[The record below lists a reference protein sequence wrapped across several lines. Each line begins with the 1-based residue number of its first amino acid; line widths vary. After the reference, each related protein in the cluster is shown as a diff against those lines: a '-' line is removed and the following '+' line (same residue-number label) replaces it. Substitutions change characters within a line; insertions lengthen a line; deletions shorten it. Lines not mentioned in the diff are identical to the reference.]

1 MDYVEK
7 DEAAVRSY
15 NAINDT
21 NFEAQDIK
29 NWDKDIEVDLI
40 MHGSP
45 CFVAGTK
52 IKTIDGFKN
61 IEDIQV
67 EDMVL
72 THTNTYQKVL
82 KVGHN
87 ENKQIWELK
96 SEDSDNITLVTGNHP
111 FYIYTN
117 EGNYKWKEIQYVTKS
132 DKLCKIIN
140 NDIKHFAVIS
150 LTPTETYTTVY
161 NIEVENDNSYTANG
175 YIVHNC
181 QDFSIA
187 SNQEGGDEGSGTR
200 SSLMYETL
208 RIVDK
213 SKPKYVIWENV
224 ANLLSEKHK
233 PNFEKYLEIMEEQ
246 GYNNYY
252 QVLNAKDYGIP
263 QNRKRVFTVSIR
275 KDIDKKKFHFKPKQK
290 LKLTLKDLLEANV
303 DEKYYLS
310 DEKINSIS
318 QWKSYQKP
326 LESVLGNNSI
336 SPTLTARGAGE
347 EHSGMITY
355 SDKFNNTTNVQNL
368 LLKKCIKYK
377 GKEIELPAI
386 CASRGRNLDDPT
398 NRVPGQK
405 LQQTIEVNSEG
416 ISNTLTTVQKDTYV
430 LEEDTRNN
438 KQQLCDYM
446 IQNDLVKL
454 YDVINHGYT
463 EHRLNSIKDNK
474 DIVLGKNISPTLM
487 TRPDELG
494 VVVNSKQEKIQNTRG
509 IRIRKLTPKECWRLM
524 GFDDE
529 DFDKAA
535 KVCTEAQLYKQAG
548 NSIVVNVLETI
559 LTSLFEQD
567 INISFRFP
575 TKEMLINN
583 FKDYLQDDYAPNK
596 VVLSEEDMKKVKGY
610 EMFEADY
617 GFGGSVL
624 KDEENIYP
632 TITASYGKVKGNS
645 GKIKCKEGYRI
656 LTARECWRL
665 MGFDDEDFD
674 KAAKVCTEAQLYKQ
688 AGNSI
693 VVNVLER
700 ICVNLFMN
708 NKASEYRV
716 YRYHKIMDYIVR
728 GLLEK
733 KEIDEIG
740 NANIEFWTPNCSFF
754 LTIEKYKNL
763 KNIINKE
770 KFEKGQVNQS
780 AVRLL
785 EVCLIKAT
793 DEGFTTKNAKQ
804 IDIDINEIL
813 QMLNK
818 NMEQVNKFQQIKD
831 DVKKQIR
838 KDLQILK
845 NVKIRFRTKTGDFV
859 EIPIYKSTT
868 ILKKDTLHFV
878 LNDTLNSLL
887 KDEGK
892 DILFPLDILLFNE
905 RYDPNV
911 YLTYKKLLSEL
922 VKNDD
927 AKIKTKDIYEYC
939 ITVPRIEEVKKTNR
953 AYTQRIRM
961 ALENALNSICEVK
974 WKYENK
980 VPSTFKEWIE
990 SSIIV
995 KKNEVSNRS
1004 KVS

>member
-1 MDYVEK
+1 MDNEVKIDTKEEIKVLELFGGIGAIRKAFERQNIPHKVVDYVEI
-7 DEAAVRSY
+7 DEFAVKSY
-15 NAINDT
+15 NAMFGT
-21 NFEAQDIK
+21 NFEPQDISK
-29 NWDKDIEVDLI
+29 WDKDIEVDFI

-213 SKPKYVIWENV
+213 LKPKYVIWENV
-224 ANLLSEKHK
+224 ANLLSKKHR
-233 PNFEKYLEIMEEQ
+233 PNFEKYLDIMDEL

-290 LKLTLKDLLEANV
+290 LKLTLKDLLETNV

-310 DEKINSIS
+310 DEKIASIS
-318 QWKSYQKP
+318 QWKAYQKP

-347 EHSGMITY
+347 EHAGMITY
-355 SDKFNNTTNVQNL
+355 SDKFDTTTNVQNL
-368 LLKKCIKYK
+368 LLNK
-377 GKEIELPAI
+377 
-386 CASRGRNLDDPT
+386 NT
-398 NRVPGQK
+398 
-405 LQQTIEVNSEG
+405 EG
-416 ISNTLTTVQKDTYV
+416 VSNTLTTVQKDTYV
-430 LEEDTRNN
+430 LEEDTRNK

-446 IQNDLVKL
+446 VENDLVEP

-463 EHRLNSIKDNK
+463 KHRFKNIKANK
-474 DIVLGKNISPTLM
+474 DIVLSKNILPTLM

-494 VVVNSKQEKIQNTRG
+494 VAVNSNQEKIQNTSG
-509 IRIRKLTPKECWRLM
+509 LRIRKLTPKECWRLM
-524 GFDDE
+524 GFDDK
-529 DFDKAA
+529 DFEKAA
-535 KVCTEAQLYKQAG
+535 EVCTEAQLYKQAG
-548 NSIVVNVLETI
+548 NSIVVNTLE
-559 LTSLFEQD
+559 
-567 INISFRFP
+567 
-575 TKEMLINN
+575 K
-583 FKDYLQDDYAPNK
+583 
-596 VVLSEEDMKKVKGY
+596 
-610 EMFEADY
+610 
-617 GFGGSVL
+617 
-624 KDEENIYP
+624 
-632 TITASYGKVKGNS
+632 
-645 GKIKCKEGYRI
+645 
-656 LTARECWRL
+656 
-665 MGFDDEDFD
+665 
-674 KAAKVCTEAQLYKQ
+674 
-688 AGNSI
+688 
-693 VVNVLER
+693 

-708 NKASEYRV
+708 NKVIEYRI
-716 YRYHKIMDYIVR
+716 YRHHSIIDNIER

-733 KEIDEIG
+733 KEIDENG
-740 NANIEFWTPNCSFF
+740 NANVDFWTTNCSLF
-754 LTIEKYKNL
+754 LTIENYKEF
-763 KNIINKE
+763 KDIISTE
-770 KFEKGQVNQS
+770 KFENGQVNQS

-785 EVCLIKAT
+785 EICLIKAT
-793 DEGFTTKNAKQ
+793 EEGFTTENAKQ
-804 IDIDINEIL
+804 IDIDISEIML
-813 QMLNK
+813 MLNK
-818 NMEQVNKFQQIKD
+818 NVDGTNGVQQIKD
-831 DVKKQIR
+831 DLKKQIR

-845 NVKIRFRTKTGDFV
+845 NVKIKFRTKTGEFV
-859 EIPIYKSTT
+859 GISILESTT
-868 ILKKDTLHFV
+868 KLKKDILHFV
-878 LNDTLNSLL
+878 LNDTLNKIL

-892 DILFPLDILLFNE
+892 DISLPSDILLFNE
-905 RYDPNV
+905 KYEPNV

-922 VKNDD
+922 KANDEVKINVN
-927 AKIKTKDIYEYC
+927 DIYKYC
-939 ITVPRIEEVKKTNR
+939 ITLPRIEEVKKTNR
-953 AYTQRIRM
+953 AYTQRIR
-961 ALENALNSICEVK
+961 APLEKALNLITEFN

-980 VPSTFKEWIE
+980 LPVTFKEWLD
-990 SSIIV
+990 SNIIV
-995 KKNEVSNRS
+995 KRKEVSNKS
-1004 KVS
+1004 KVA

>member
-1 MDYVEK
+1 MDYVEIN
-7 DEAAVRSY
+7 EAAVRSY

-21 NFEAQDIK
+21 NFEPQDISK
-29 NWDKDIEVDLI
+29 WDKDIEVDFI

-52 IKTIDGFKN
+52 IWTKDGFKN

-67 EDMVL
+67 GDEVL
-72 THTNTYQKVL
+72 THTHNYQKVL
-82 KVGHN
+82 KIGHN
-87 ENKQIWELK
+87 EDKEVLKITNKYAPAQFK
-96 SEDSDNITLVTGNHP
+96 KVTLVTPNHP
-111 FYIYTN
+111 FYTMRIT
-117 EGNYKWKEIQYVTKS
+117 EQQEIM
-132 DKLCKIIN
+132 LN
-140 NDIKHFAVIS
+140 NDEQVKLIDKPYWKSIGDLAEDEYIGFMTTDKVEVKKYNNGNIEIDKPMS
-150 LTPTETYTTVY
+150 FIPVKDLLIEKVPEKYTVY
-161 NIEVENDNSYTANG
+161 NMEVENDNSYVANG

-347 EHSGMITY
+347 EHAGMITY

-548 NSIVVNVLETI
+548 NSIVVNVLE
-559 LTSLFEQD
+559 
-567 INISFRFP
+567 
-575 TKEMLINN
+575 
-583 FKDYLQDDYAPNK
+583 
-596 VVLSEEDMKKVKGY
+596 
-610 EMFEADY
+610 
-617 GFGGSVL
+617 
-624 KDEENIYP
+624 
-632 TITASYGKVKGNS
+632 
-645 GKIKCKEGYRI
+645 
-656 LTARECWRL
+656 
-665 MGFDDEDFD
+665 
-674 KAAKVCTEAQLYKQ
+674 
-688 AGNSI
+688 
-693 VVNVLER
+693 R

-785 EVCLIKAT
+785 EICLIKAT
-793 DEGFTTKNAKQ
+793 DEEFTTENAKQ
-804 IDIDINEIL
+804 IDIDIYEII

-818 NMEQVNKFQQIKD
+818 NIDGKNGVQQIKD
-831 DVKKQIR
+831 DLKKQIR

-845 NVKIRFRTKTGDFV
+845 NVKIKFRTKTGKFV
-859 EIPIYKSTT
+859 VISILKSTT
-868 ILKKDTLHFV
+868 KLKKDTLHFV
-878 LNDTLNSLL
+878 FNNTLNKLL
-887 KDEGK
+887 KEEGT
-892 DILFPLDILLFNE
+892 DILLPLDILLFNE
-905 RYDPNV
+905 KYDPNA

-922 VKNDD
+922 VINDE
-927 AKIKTKDIYEYC
+927 AKIKVKDIYKYC
-939 ITVPRIEEVKKTNR
+939 VTIPRIEEVKKTNR
-953 AYTQRIRM
+953 AYTPKIRV
-961 ALENALNSICEVK
+961 ALEKALNSIVEVN
-974 WKYENK
+974 WRYENK
-980 VPSTFKEWIE
+980 EPSTFKEWLE

-995 KKNEVSNRS
+995 KRKEVLNRS
-1004 KVS
+1004 KVA

>member
-1 MDYVEK
+1 MEVFGACTKALKRVGIPFEVVDYVEK
-7 DEAAVRSY
+7 DKAAVRSY

-548 NSIVVNVLETI
+548 NSIVVNVLE
-559 LTSLFEQD
+559 
-567 INISFRFP
+567 
-575 TKEMLINN
+575 
-583 FKDYLQDDYAPNK
+583 
-596 VVLSEEDMKKVKGY
+596 
-610 EMFEADY
+610 
-617 GFGGSVL
+617 
-624 KDEENIYP
+624 
-632 TITASYGKVKGNS
+632 
-645 GKIKCKEGYRI
+645 
-656 LTARECWRL
+656 
-665 MGFDDEDFD
+665 
-674 KAAKVCTEAQLYKQ
+674 
-688 AGNSI
+688 
-693 VVNVLER
+693 R

>member
-1 MDYVEK
+1 MDYVEI

-15 NAINDT
+15 NAINGT
-21 NFEAQDIK
+21 NFKPQDISK
-29 NWDKDIEVDLI
+29 WDKDIEVDFI

-45 CFVAGTK
+45 CT
-52 IKTIDGFKN
+52 
-61 IEDIQV
+61 
-67 EDMVL
+67 
-72 THTNTYQKVL
+72 
-82 KVGHN
+82 
-87 ENKQIWELK
+87 
-96 SEDSDNITLVTGNHP
+96 
-111 FYIYTN
+111 
-117 EGNYKWKEIQYVTKS
+117 
-132 DKLCKIIN
+132 
-140 NDIKHFAVIS
+140 
-150 LTPTETYTTVY
+150 
-161 NIEVENDNSYTANG
+161 
-175 YIVHNC
+175 
-181 QDFSIA
+181 DFS
-187 SNQEGGDEGSGTR
+187 NQGKQKGGDEGSGTP

-213 SKPKYVIWENV
+213 LKPKYVIWENV
-224 ANLLSEKHK
+224 KNLLSEKHK
-233 PNFEKYLEIMEEQ
+233 PNFEKYLDIMEEQ
-246 GYNNYY
+246 GYNNYH

-263 QNRKRVFTVSIR
+263 QNRERVFTVSIR
-275 KDIDKKKFHFKPKQK
+275 KDIDKKKLKFKPKQP
-290 LKLTLKDLLEANV
+290 LTLRLKDLLETNV

-326 LESVLGNNSI
+326 FESVLGNNSI

-347 EHSGMITY
+347 EHAGMITY
-355 SDKFNNTTNVQNL
+355 SDEFDTTTNVQNL
-368 LLKKCIKYK
+368 ILNKFIEYK
-377 GKEIELPAI
+377 GKEVELPAV
-386 CASRGRNLDDPT
+386 CASRGRNLDNPNDRT
-398 NRVPGQK
+398 PGQK
-405 LQQTIEVNSEG
+405 LQQTIEVNTKG
-416 ISNTLTTVQKDTYV
+416 VSNTLTTVQKDTYV
-430 LEEDTRNN
+430 LEEDIRNK
-438 KQQLCDYM
+438 KQQLCDYTVE
-446 IQNDLVKL
+446 NNLVKP

-463 EHRLNSIKDNK
+463 EHRLNKIKDNK
-474 DIVLGKNISPTLM
+474 NIVLSKNILPTLM

-494 VVVNSKQEKIQNTRG
+494 VAVNSNQEKIQDTKG
-509 IRIRKLTPKECWRLM
+509 LRIRKLTPKECWRLM

-529 DFDKAA
+529 DFERAE
-535 KVCTEAQLYKQAG
+535 KVNSNAQLYKQAG

-567 INISFRFP
+567 INRGFRFP
-575 TKEMLINN
+575 TKEMLTSSY
-583 FKDYLQDDYAPNK
+583 KDYLQDDYDPDK

-610 EMFEADY
+610 EMCEVDY
-617 GFGGSVL
+617 GFGGSIL
-624 KDEENIYP
+624 KDEETLYP
-632 TITASYGKVKGNS
+632 TITASYGKVSGNS

-656 LTARECWRL
+656 LTAKECWRL
-665 MGFDDEDFD
+665 MGFDDEDFE
-674 KAAKVCTEAQLYKQ
+674 KVAKVCTETQLYKQ

-708 NKASEYRV
+708 NKVSEYRM

-728 GLLEK
+728 SLLEK

-740 NANIEFWTPNCSFF
+740 NANIDFWTTNCSFY
-754 LTIEKYKNL
+754 LTIENYRDFKD
-763 KNIINKE
+763 IISAE

-785 EVCLIKAT
+785 EICLIKAT
-793 DEGFTTKNAKQ
+793 DEEFTTENAKQ

-868 ILKKDTLHFV
+868 RLKKDTLHFV

-905 RYDPNV
+905 RYEPNV

-922 VKNDD
+922 VINDD

>member
-1 MDYVEK
+1 MEVFGACTKALKRVGIPFEVVDYVEK
-7 DEAAVRSY
+7 DKAAVRSY
-15 NAINDT
+15 NAINGT
-21 NFEAQDIK
+21 NFKPQDISK
-29 NWDKDIEVDLI
+29 WDKDIEVDFI

-45 CFVAGTK
+45 CT
-52 IKTIDGFKN
+52 
-61 IEDIQV
+61 
-67 EDMVL
+67 
-72 THTNTYQKVL
+72 
-82 KVGHN
+82 
-87 ENKQIWELK
+87 
-96 SEDSDNITLVTGNHP
+96 
-111 FYIYTN
+111 
-117 EGNYKWKEIQYVTKS
+117 
-132 DKLCKIIN
+132 
-140 NDIKHFAVIS
+140 
-150 LTPTETYTTVY
+150 
-161 NIEVENDNSYTANG
+161 
-175 YIVHNC
+175 
-181 QDFSIA
+181 DFS
-187 SNQEGGDEGSGTR
+187 NQGKQKGGDEGSGTA

-208 RIVDK
+208 RIVGK
-213 SKPKYVIWENV
+213 LKPKYVMWENV
-224 ANLLSEKHK
+224 KNLLSEKHK
-233 PNFEKYLEIMEEQ
+233 PNFEKYLDIMEEQ
-246 GYNNYY
+246 GYNNYH

-263 QNRKRVFTVSIR
+263 QNRERAFTVSIR
-275 KDIDKKKFHFKPKQK
+275 KDIDKKKLKFKPKQP
-290 LKLTLKDLLEANV
+290 LTLRLKDLLETNV

-326 LESVLGNNSI
+326 FESVLGNNSI
-336 SPTLTARGAGE
+336 SPTLTARGAGN
-347 EHSGMITY
+347 EHAGMITY
-355 SDKFNNTTNVQNL
+355 SDEFDTTTNIQKLIPN
-368 LLKKCIKYK
+368 KFIEYK
-377 GKEIELPAI
+377 GKEVELPVV
-386 CASRGRNLDDPT
+386 CASRGRNLDNPNDKT
-398 NRVPGQK
+398 PGQK
-405 LQQTIEVNSEG
+405 LQQTIEVNTEG
-416 ISNTLTTVQKDTYV
+416 VSNTLTTVQKDTYV
-430 LEEDTRNN
+430 LEEDIRNK

-446 IQNDLVKL
+446 VENNLVKP
-454 YDVINHGYT
+454 YDIINHGYT
-463 EHRLNSIKDNK
+463 EHRLNKIKDNK
-474 DIVLGKNISPTLM
+474 NIVLSKNILPTLM

-494 VVVNSKQEKIQNTRG
+494 VAVNSNQEKIQDTKG
-509 IRIRKLTPKECWRLM
+509 LRIRKLTPKECWRLM

-529 DFDKAA
+529 DFERAE
-535 KVCTEAQLYKQAG
+535 KVNSNAQLYKQAG

-567 INISFRFP
+567 INRGFRFP
-575 TKEMLINN
+575 TKEMLTSSY
-583 FKDYLQDDYAPNK
+583 KDYLQDDYDPDK

-610 EMFEADY
+610 EMYEVDY
-617 GFGGSVL
+617 GFGGSIL
-624 KDEENIYP
+624 KDEETLYP
-632 TITASYGKVKGNS
+632 TITASYGKVRGNS

-656 LTARECWRL
+656 LTAKECWRL
-665 MGFDDEDFD
+665 MGFDDEDFE
-674 KAAKVCTEAQLYKQ
+674 KVAKVCTETQLYKQ

-708 NKASEYRV
+708 NKVSEYRM

-728 GLLEK
+728 SLLEK

-740 NANIEFWTPNCSFF
+740 NANIDFWTTNCSFY
-754 LTIEKYKNL
+754 LTIENYRDFKD
-763 KNIINKE
+763 IISAE

-785 EVCLIKAT
+785 EICLIKAT
-793 DEGFTTKNAKQ
+793 DEEFTTENAKQ

-868 ILKKDTLHFV
+868 RLKKDTLHFV

-905 RYDPNV
+905 RYEPNV

-922 VKNDD
+922 VINDD

>member
-1 MDYVEK
+1 MEKLRVLELFGGIGAIRKAFERQNIPHKVVDYVEI
-7 DEAAVRSY
+7 DEFAVKSY
-15 NAINDT
+15 NAMFGT
-21 NFEAQDIK
+21 NFEPQDISK
-29 NWDKDIEVDLI
+29 WDKDIEVDFI

-150 LTPTETYTTVY
+150 LTLTETYTTVY

-213 SKPKYVIWENV
+213 LKPKYVMWENV
-224 ANLLSEKHK
+224 KNLLSEKHK
-233 PNFEKYLEIMEEQ
+233 PNFEKYLDIMEEQ
-246 GYNNYY
+246 GYNNYH
-252 QVLNAKDYGIP
+252 QVLNAKDYGVP
-263 QNRKRVFTVSIR
+263 QNRERVFTVSIR

-290 LKLTLKDLLEANV
+290 LKLTLKDLLETNV

-326 LESVLGNNSI
+326 LKSVLGNNSI
-336 SPTLTARGAGE
+336 SPTLTARGAGN
-347 EHSGMITY
+347 EHAGMITY
-355 SDKFNNTTNVQNL
+355 SDEFDTTTNVQNL
-368 LLKKCIKYK
+368 LLNK
-377 GKEIELPAI
+377 
-386 CASRGRNLDDPT
+386 NT
-398 NRVPGQK
+398 
-405 LQQTIEVNSEG
+405 EG
-416 ISNTLTTVQKDTYV
+416 VSNTLTTVQKDTYV
-430 LEEDTRNN
+430 LEEDTRNK
-438 KQQLCDYM
+438 KQQLCDY
-446 IQNDLVKL
+446 IIENDLVEP

-463 EHRLNSIKDNK
+463 KHRFKNIKANK
-474 DIVLGKNISPTLM
+474 DIVLSKNILPTLM

-494 VVVNSKQEKIQNTRG
+494 VAVNSNQEKIQDTKG
-509 IRIRKLTPKECWRLM
+509 LRIRRLTPKECWRLM

-529 DFDKAA
+529 DFDRAA
-535 KVCTEAQLYKQAG
+535 KVNSETQLYKQAG

-567 INISFRFP
+567 INRGFRFP
-575 TKEMLINN
+575 TKEMLASSY
-583 FKDYLQDDYAPNK
+583 KDYLQDDYDPDK

-610 EMFEADY
+610 EMCEVDY
-617 GFGGSVL
+617 RFGGSIL
-624 KDEENIYP
+624 KDEETLYP
-632 TITASYGKVKGNS
+632 TITASYGKVSGNS

-656 LTARECWRL
+656 LTAKECWRL
-665 MGFDDEDFD
+665 MGFDDEDFE
-674 KAAKVCTEAQLYKQ
+674 KVAKVCTETQLYKQ

-693 VVNVLER
+693 VINLLER

-708 NKASEYRV
+708 NNVSEYRM
-716 YRYHKIMDYIVR
+716 YRHHNLIDYTVQ
-728 GLLEK
+728 GLLGK

-740 NANIEFWTPNCSFF
+740 NANIDFWTTNCSFF
-754 LTIEKYKNL
+754 LTIESYKDF
-763 KNIINKE
+763 KDIISAE

-785 EVCLIKAT
+785 EICLIKAT
-793 DEGFTTKNAKQ
+793 DEGFTTENAKQ
-804 IDIDINEIL
+804 IDIDIYEIM

-818 NMEQVNKFQQIKD
+818 NVDGKNGVQQIKD
-831 DVKKQIR
+831 DLKKQIR

-845 NVKIRFRTKTGDFV
+845 NVKIKFRTKTGKFV
-859 EIPIYKSTT
+859 GISILKSTT
-868 ILKKDTLHFV
+868 KLKKDTLHFV
-878 LNDTLNSLL
+878 FNNTLNKLL
-887 KDEGK
+887 KEEGT
-892 DILFPLDILLFNE
+892 DILLPLDILLFNE
-905 RYDPNV
+905 KYDPNA

-922 VKNDD
+922 VINDE
-927 AKIKTKDIYEYC
+927 AKIKVKDIYKYC
-939 ITVPRIEEVKKTNR
+939 VTVPRIEEVKKTNR
-953 AYTQRIRM
+953 AYTQRIRVPI
-961 ALENALNSICEVK
+961 EKTLNLISEFN
-974 WKYENK
+974 WQYENK
-980 VPSTFKEWIE
+980 VPSTFKEWLE

-995 KKNEVSNRS
+995 KRIEVSNNS
-1004 KVS
+1004 KVA

>member
-1 MDYVEK
+1 MDYVEIN
-7 DEAAVRSY
+7 EAAVRSY

-45 CFVAGTK
+45 C
-52 IKTIDGFKN
+52 
-61 IEDIQV
+61 Q
-67 EDMVL
+67 
-72 THTNTYQKVL
+72 
-82 KVGHN
+82 
-87 ENKQIWELK
+87 
-96 SEDSDNITLVTGNHP
+96 S
-111 FYIYTN
+111 
-117 EGNYKWKEIQYVTKS
+117 
-132 DKLCKIIN
+132 
-140 NDIKHFAVIS
+140 
-150 LTPTETYTTVY
+150 
-161 NIEVENDNSYTANG
+161 
-175 YIVHNC
+175 
-181 QDFSIA
+181 FSKA
-187 SNQEGGDEGSGTR
+187 SKQEGGDEGSGTK

-213 SKPKYVIWENV
+213 LKPRYVIWENV
-224 ANLLSEKHK
+224 ANLLTDKHK
-233 PNFEKYLEIMEEQ
+233 HNFQKYLDIMEKLN
-246 GYNNYY
+246 YNNYY

-263 QNRKRVFTVSIR
+263 QNRERVFTVSIR
-275 KDIDKKKFHFKPKQK
+275 NDIDKKKFHFKPKQK
-290 LKLTLKDLLEANV
+290 LKLTLKDLLETNV

-310 DEKINSIS
+310 DKKINSIS
-318 QWKSYQKP
+318 QWKAYQKP
-326 LESVLGNNSI
+326 LKSVLGNNSI

-347 EHSGMITY
+347 EHAGMITY

-405 LQQTIEVNSEG
+405 LQQTIEVNTKG
-416 ISNTLTTVQKDTYV
+416 VSNTLTTVQKDTYV
-430 LEEDTRNN
+430 LEEDIRNK
-438 KQQLCDYM
+438 KQQLCDYTVE
-446 IQNDLVKL
+446 NNLVKP

-463 EHRLNSIKDNK
+463 EHRLNKIKDNK
-474 DIVLGKNISPTLM
+474 NIVLSKNILPTLM

-494 VVVNSKQEKIQNTRG
+494 VAVNSNQEKIQNT
-509 IRIRKLTPKECWRLM
+509 INLRIRKLTPRECWRLM

-529 DFDKAA
+529 DFDKAE
-535 KVCTEAQLYKQAG
+535 KVNSNAQLYKQAG

-567 INISFRFP
+567 INIGFRFP
-575 TKEMLINN
+575 TKEMLTSSY
-583 FKDYLQDDYAPNK
+583 KDYLQDDYDPDK

-610 EMFEADY
+610 EMCEVDY
-617 GFGGSVL
+617 RFGGSIL
-624 KDEENIYP
+624 KDEETLYP
-632 TITASYGKVKGNS
+632 TITASYGKVRGNS

-656 LTARECWRL
+656 LTAKECWRL
-665 MGFDDEDFD
+665 MGFDDEDFE
-674 KAAKVCTEAQLYKQ
+674 KVAKVCTETQLYKQ

-708 NKASEYRV
+708 NKVSEYRM

-728 GLLEK
+728 SLLEK

-740 NANIEFWTPNCSFF
+740 NANIDFWTTNCSFY
-754 LTIEKYKNL
+754 LTIENYRDFKD
-763 KNIINKE
+763 IISAE

-785 EVCLIKAT
+785 EICLIKAT
-793 DEGFTTKNAKQ
+793 DEEFTTENAKQ

-868 ILKKDTLHFV
+868 RLKKDTLHFV

-905 RYDPNV
+905 RYEPNV

-922 VKNDD
+922 VINDD